1 MRHLL
6 IALFL
11 AMVSCGSIAVCDTKA
26 PPVSQMSLAEIDAH
40 IKEVKVDIRIYQSRA
55 VYADRQAQQ
64 LSTHDFFGYRQ
75 SLEERDQNLDAVKAL
90 QKELAILEQQRAT
103 IVEGHSGQ

>member
-1 MRHLL
+1 MRNLL
-6 IALFL
+6 IAFFL
-11 AMVSCGSIAVCDTKA
+11 ALVSCSSSAVCDTKA
-26 PPVSQMSLAEIDAH
+26 PSVSQMSLADIDVR
-40 IKEVKVDIRIYQSRA
+40 IKEVKVNIRIYQNRA

-75 SLEERDQNLDAVKAL
+75 SLDERDQNLEAVKAL
-90 QKELAILEQQRAT
+90 QKELAILEQQRTT